1 MALIARYIK
10 MIRLFKK
17 RSFTHGT
24 YVEIKVSDNIHKDL
38 ITGILQLVHDQSL
51 YSIGPGQCGNGGY
64 FHFHKKED
72 ARIIKRFVNQWTKDK
87 KAEIQKA
94 KRRF

>member
-1 MALIARYIK
+1 

-24 YVEIKVSDNIHKDL
+24 YVEIKLSDEAHWEL
-38 ITGILQLVHDQSL
+38 IQGILQLICEKSL
-51 YSIGPGQCGNGGY
+51 FSLGPKTVGRGGY
-64 FHFHKKED
+64 YAFHTKDD
-72 ARIIKRFVNQWTKDK
+72 ARIIKRYVNKWTKEK
-87 KAEIQKA
+87 KAEIQKS

>member
-1 MALIARYIK
+1 

-38 ITGILQLVHDQSL
+38 ISEILQLCIQENI
-51 YSIGPGQCGNGGY
+51 YSIGPGQVGNGGY
-64 FHFHKKED
+64 YKFHKKED
-72 ARIIKRFVNQWTKDK
+72 ARIIKRFVNKWTKDK